1 MRVSVSFNSSGLVN
15 VQSRL
20 AELSDRQTN
29 GTGPSA
35 EVCVTGN
42 SNRDLRLFTGAT
54 KGVK

>member
-1 MRVSVSFNSSGLVN
+1 MRVSEGLNGGGLASVLLRLNEVSG
-15 VQSRL
+15 
-20 AELSDRQTN
+20 RQTN

-42 SNRDLRLFTGAT
+42 SNRELGLFTDAP

>member
-1 MRVSVSFNSSGLVN
+1 MRVSEGFNSGGLASVLLRLNEVSGG
-15 VQSRL
+15 
-20 AELSDRQTN
+20 QTN

-42 SNRDLRLFTGAT
+42 SNPECGLFGEPP

>member
-1 MRVSVSFNSSGLVN
+1 MRVRNSNRRSIASVQL
-15 VQSRL
+15 QL
-20 AELSDRQTN
+20 TELPGRTIS

-42 SNRDLRLFTGAT
+42 SNRALGLFSGAP

>member
-42 SNRDLRLFTGAT
+42 SNRALGLFAGAP

>member
-1 MRVSVSFNSSGLVN
+1 MSPIEAGPTSHHLGARP
-15 VQSRL
+15 
-20 AELSDRQTN
+20 APK

-42 SNRDLRLFTGAT
+42 SNPDFGLFRGIA